1 MNFCGCV
8 FTVIGEM
15 GCVSSK
21 VENEEIVSRCRERRR
36 LMKQAVNSRH
46 NFAAAHSAYLR
57 ALKNTGIALQ
67 QFAEGESMTMSGN
80 AIEETATPIPAT
92 PTAVSHRQP
101 MKFHPPPPPP
111 PPPLVPSSP
120 SASPSMES
128 FRMSSKHNPHVRST
142 SDNSYVWSP
151 PPPPPPPPAT
161 AADPIHPKDRT
172 PDDQW
177 ASSQYSGTPS
187 YYYQGSAWN
196 GWEPFYPS
204 SSPGIHGH
212 ERKKIKQEEFYQRE
226 DPMDDN
232 STDFEEE
239 QEDSSFQHE
248 VEGSSRA
255 AGGKSPGREYPD
267 DVSSVTSWY
276 TKDTEMQMT
285 VARRHLEEIVRNLD
299 EYFVKASAA
308 GTEVSGILETNR
320 AQNEFETR
328 KNLYHS
334 SNVFNTLSWTW
345 TSKPP
350 LAIRYSLEPSKISS
364 SSKHG
369 SHCSTLESLLA
380 WEKKL
385 YEEVKN
391 EEARKIEQEK
401 KLSLLQNQKVKGEN
415 EIKMDKTQAS
425 IKRLQSL
432 IMVARQ
438 AVTTTSSAIIK
449 LRDNELCPQLREL
462 SEGLMHMWRSMN
474 ECHQIQNSIVQQV
487 KNLNLGTL
495 ASREFT
501 SDNHRQATLQLE
513 AQVTAWHDSFCSLI
527 KFQREYIRALCGWAR
542 LSLLQLGNEAEWDRG
557 NRPPIYTL
565 CEEWQ
570 QALERLPDKVASESI
585 KSFISVVHAI
595 VRQQADEQK
604 CKKKAENLSRELQKK
619 MIALRNIE
627 KKYYSSYSLPSRTD
641 SPSESQVE
649 RDPTDPLAEKRTEI
663 EGYKRRLADEKAN
676 YSKSARGTRAMTL
689 NNIQTGLPGLFQ
701 AMSSF
706 SSVCVRSFED
716 IYNLTKS
723 LNDHSSVRC

>member
-8 FTVIGEM
+8 FTLIGEM
-15 GCVSSK
+15 GGCVSSK
-21 VENEEIVSRCRERRR
+21 VDNEEIVSRCRERRR
-36 LMKQAVNSRH
+36 LMKQAVISRH

-57 ALKNTGIALQ
+57 ALRNTGIALV
-67 QFAEGESMTMSGN
+67 QFAEGESMPMSGN
-80 AIEETATPIPAT
+80 VIEEEATSIPAT
-92 PTAVSHRQP
+92 PTTTSRHHT

-111 PPPLVPSSP
+111 PPLDPSSP
-120 SASPSMES
+120 SASPSVES
-128 FRMSSKHNPHVRST
+128 FRMSSKHNPHIRST
-142 SDNSYVWSP
+142 SDNSYAGSP
-151 PPPPPPPPAT
+151 PPPPPPPPPFAN
-161 AADPIHPKDRT
+161 PIQPKDQT

-187 YYYQGSAWN
+187 YYYQGSGWN

-232 STDFEEE
+232 STDFEDE
-239 QEDSSFQHE
+239 QEESSFRHE
-248 VEGSSRA
+248 VEGSNRA
-255 AGGKSPGREYPD
+255 AGGKSPGREYTD
-267 DVSSVTSWY
+267 DVSSVTSWC
-276 TKDTEMQMT
+276 TKDTIEMQMT
-285 VARRHLEEIVRNLD
+285 VARRQLEEIVKNLD
-299 EYFVKASAA
+299 GYFVKASAA
-308 GTEVSGILETNR
+308 GKDVSDILETNR

-334 SNVFNTLSWTW
+334 SNVFNALSWTW
-345 TSKPP
+345 SSKPP

-369 SHCSTLESLLA
+369 SHCSTLERLLA

-391 EEARKIEQEK
+391 GEARKIEQEK
-401 KLSLLQNQKVKGEN
+401 KLALLQNQKVKGEN
-415 EIKMDKTQAS
+415 AIKMDRTQAS

-432 IMVARQ
+432 ITVARQ
-438 AVTTTSSAIIK
+438 AVATTSSAIIK
-449 LRDNELCPQLREL
+449 LRDNELCSQLQEL

-474 ECHQIQNSIVQQV
+474 ECHQFQNSIVQQV
-487 KNLNLGTL
+487 KNLGTL
-495 ASREFT
+495 AGREFT
-501 SDNHRQATLQLE
+501 SDNHRDATLQLE
-513 AQVTAWHDSFCSLI
+513 AEVTAWHNSFCSLI
-527 KFQREYIRALCGWAR
+527 KSQRDYIHALYGWAR
-542 LSLLQLGNEAEWDRG
+542 LSLFQLGNEAEWEQG
-557 NRPPIYTL
+557 HRPPIYTL

-570 QALERLPDKVASESI
+570 QAIDRLPDKVASESI

-595 VRQQADEQK
+595 VMQQNDEQK
-604 CKKKAENLSRELQKK
+604 RKKKAENLSRELQKK
-619 MIALRNIE
+619 IIALRNIE
-627 KKYYSSYSLPSRTD
+627 KKYYSSYALPARTD
-641 SPSESQVE
+641 LTSESQFE
-649 RDPTDPLAEKRTEI
+649 LDPTDPLAEKRAEI
-663 EGYKRRLADEKAN
+663 DAYKRRLEDEKAN

-706 SSVCVRSFED
+706 SNVCVRSFEH
-716 IYNLTKS
+716 IYNQTKS